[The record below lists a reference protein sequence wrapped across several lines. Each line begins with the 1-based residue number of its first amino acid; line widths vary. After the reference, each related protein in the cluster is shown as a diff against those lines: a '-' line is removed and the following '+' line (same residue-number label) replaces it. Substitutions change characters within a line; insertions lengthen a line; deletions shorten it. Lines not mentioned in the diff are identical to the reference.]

1 MKIISKRIADME
13 RATYNPRVELR
24 PGDEEYEAL
33 KKSLQRFGLVEP
45 IVWNERTNRVVGGHQ
60 RLAVEEDLGHD
71 EVDVSVVNLDELK
84 EKELNIAL
92 NKTGGRWDNEKLG
105 ALFEDLGDQAT
116 ETGFTLPEI
125 EEVQARLEKQI
136 DQNML
141 DDELAAIEKT
151 FNISLRFD
159 KDDRDELEAYI
170 KKNGKDSLVAVIL
183 KTVLE
188 GGNDVV

>member
-1 MKIISKRIADME
+1 
-13 RATYNPRVELR
+13 
-24 PGDEEYEAL
+24 
-33 KKSLQRFGLVEP
+33 
-45 IVWNERTNRVVGGHQ
+45 
-60 RLAVEEDLGHD
+60 
-71 EVDVSVVNLDELK
+71 
-84 EKELNIAL
+84 
-92 NKTGGRWDNEKLG
+92 
-105 ALFEDLGDQAT
+105 
-116 ETGFTLPEI
+116 
-125 EEVQARLEKQI
+125 
-136 DQNML
+136 ML